1 MDDIAP
7 ELVFHDSPLL
17 GPGDPP
23 VCEIANHEGTAALLL
38 ICDHASRAVP
48 VALDGLGVDEAHW
61 RQHVAWDIGASDV
74 ARGLSRRLNAVA
86 VLAGYSRLVI
96 DLNRQP
102 GDPESI
108 PKVSDDVQI
117 PGNQGLGEAAE
128 TERVDTFFWPY
139 HLAVNN
145 TLAHLWRRGRPP
157 LLLSIHSFT
166 PSLKGEDRYWH
177 IGVLWN
183 RDPRLAKPLIDE
195 LRAHDYLH
203 VGDNEPYSG
212 VDLAYT
218 IERHAGAAGLPNC
231 AVEIRQDLLED
242 ATGVE
247 SWVNILAD
255 AMENILAREDIFRV
269 EHF

>member
-7 ELVFHDSPLL
+7 ELVYRDSPLL

-23 VCEIANHEGTAALLL
+23 VCEIVNHEGTAPLLL
-38 ICDHASRAVP
+38 ICDHASRAIP
-48 VALDGLGVDEAHW
+48 AALDGLGVDKARL
-61 RQHVAWDIGASDV
+61 RQHVAWDIGAGDV
-74 ARGLSRRLNAVA
+74 TRGLSHRLDAPA

-108 PKVSDDVQI
+108 PQVSDDVPI
-117 PGNQGLGEAAE
+117 PGNRGLGEADE

-139 HLAVNN
+139 HHAVNN
-145 TLAHLWRRGRPP
+145 TLAHLRRRGKPP
-157 LLLSIHSFT
+157 LLLSVHSFT

-183 RDPRLAKPLIDE
+183 RDPRLPQPLIGA

-218 IERHAGAAGLPNC
+218 IDRHAGAAGLPNC

-242 ATGVE
+242 AAGIE
-247 SWVNILAD
+247 SWVDVLAD
-255 AMENILAREDIFRV
+255 AMQTILAREDIFQV

>member
-1 MDDIAP
+1 MNESVP
-7 ELVFHDSPLL
+7 ELVFRDFPLL
-17 GPGDPP
+17 GPGDPA
-23 VCEIANHEGTAALLL
+23 VCEIINHEGTAPLLL
-38 ICDHASRAVP
+38 ICDHASRAIP
-48 VALDGLGVDEAHW
+48 AALDGLGVDKAHL
-61 RQHVAWDIGASDV
+61 RQHVAWDIGAGDV
-74 ARGLSRRLNAVA
+74 ARGLSRRLDAAA

-108 PKVSDDVQI
+108 PHESDGVRI
-117 PGNQGLGEAAE
+117 PGNHRLGEAEE

-139 HLAVNN
+139 HHAVNN

-157 LLLSIHSFT
+157 LLLSVHSFT

-183 RDPRLAKPLIDE
+183 RDPRLAKPLIGE

-218 IERHAGAAGLPNC
+218 IDRHASAAGLPNC

-242 ATGVE
+242 AAGVE
-247 SWVNILAD
+247 SWVDILAD
-255 AMENILAREDIFRV
+255 AMENILAKEDIFRV

>member
-1 MDDIAP
+1 MDDTAP
-7 ELVFHDSPLL
+7 EFVFRDSPLL

-23 VCEIANHEGTAALLL
+23 VCEIVNHEGTAPLLL
-38 ICDHASRAVP
+38 ICDHASRTIPA
-48 VALDGLGVDEAHW
+48 ALDGLGVDKALL
-61 RQHVAWDIGASDV
+61 RQHVAWDIGAGDV
-74 ARGLSRRLNAVA
+74 TRGLSHRLDAPA

-108 PKVSDDVQI
+108 PQESDGVRI
-117 PGNQGLGEAAE
+117 PGNRGLGELDE

-139 HLAVNN
+139 HHAVNN
-145 TLAHLWRRGRPP
+145 TLAHLWRRGTPP

-166 PSLKGEDRYWH
+166 PSLKGENRYWH

-183 RDPRLAKPLIDE
+183 RDPRLPKPLIGE

-218 IERHAGAAGLPNC
+218 IDRHAGAAGLPNC

-242 ATGVE
+242 AAGVE
-247 SWVNILAD
+247 SWVDILAD
-255 AMENILAREDIFRV
+255 AMRIILAREDIFRV